1 MLTRITDG
9 REKGEKKKVYSVF
22 AGLRLLAFEIKT
34 FDTLMAFLTFSGF
47 GIKCMA

>member
-1 MLTRITDG
+1 MTRITDG
-9 REKGEKKKVYSVF
+9 REKGKKKVYNVF

-34 FDTLMAFLTFSGF
+34 FATLMAFLTFSGF